1 MVKFT
6 THKKNNY
13 TMIDNN
19 LIYDNS
25 ITAKSKAVVIYLLSK
40 PEQWNSS
47 IKDISRNFKDGYD
60 SIKSALVELE
70 KAHYLSRKKLRQSD
84 GTFITE
90 YNVYEDKK
98 QNPKNLDY
106 IKDVVQSGKSTPIQS
121 GKSNSGKS
129 TDNIRTVNSKI
140 KKLYKK
146 EFEVWYSLY
155 DKKRGRKKADNY
167 WNRNI
172 KSEELVYKIMQHTKI
187 YIQNTEK
194 QYRKDPHSY
203 LLNECWEDEI
213 IIKEKSQADREKELL
228 ANAEERMHK
237 QIKKQ
242 NEYWKK
248 AEQESASQE
257 EISDILGK
265 WK

>member
-155 DKKRGRKKADNY
+155 DKKVTKKQATVY
-167 WNRNI
+167 WDRNI
-172 KSEELVYKIMQHTKI
+172 TSEELINKIMNHTRM
-187 YIQNTEK
+187 YVQNTDK
-194 QYRKDPHSY
+194 QYRLDPLRY
-203 LLNECWEDEI
+203 LRNEKFEDEI
-213 IIKEKSQADREKELL
+213 IIKEKSQVDREKELL

-248 AEQESASQE
+248 AEQESASPE